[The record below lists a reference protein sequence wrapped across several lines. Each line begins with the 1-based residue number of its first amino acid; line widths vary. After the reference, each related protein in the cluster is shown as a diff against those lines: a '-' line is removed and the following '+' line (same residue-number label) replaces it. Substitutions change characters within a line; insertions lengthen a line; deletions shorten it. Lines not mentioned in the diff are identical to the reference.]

1 MAEPGVARS
10 NGSATL
16 LHVEKIHAGQQIH
29 FRAGHVLEPR
39 PTRVLALPSYF
50 SIKSTIDAALA

>member
-39 PTRVLALPSYF
+39 PTKLAISRSNRPLMSR
-50 SIKSTIDAALA
+50 LLEWN